1 MKIIFLGD
9 WKWSFGW
16 THCERAF
23 DMLLSR
29 NIQKKVLGN
38 SENLWFPTFISW
50 PTAICSDQRFWWN
63 YQHQKIWRKLEKF
76 GKLLWLFLTLDTK
89 CPDCLTVYCLL
100 LFNSRTDNA
109 TISKIILL
117 RWLPT
122 LNHNFDQDF
131 GLNIE
136 VAVGVVVPE
145 DRPMVQDHKE
155 LFKIDAPYYLLTQFD
170 LLGILNQ

>member
-1 MKIIFLGD
+1 MIFKSAKNNSFDNTIVFKPNIFNVRSFLIIFKDRATSSNKSWNHNLLLKTIFLGD
-9 WKWSFGW
+9 RKWSFGW
-16 THCERAF
+16 TDCERAF

-38 SENLWFPTFISW
+38 SENLWFPTFISR
-50 PTAICSDQRFWWN
+50 PTAICSNQRFWWN

-109 TISKIILL
+109 TISII
-117 RWLPT
+117 
-122 LNHNFDQDF
+122 FF
-131 GLNIE
+131 I
-136 VAVGVVVPE
+136 
-145 DRPMVQDHKE
+145 
-155 LFKIDAPYYLLTQFD
+155 
-170 LLGILNQ
+170 